1 MSKSK
6 LSLNKKQVN
15 DVDNKLE
22 EDRMFED
29 ARNFVDNHI
38 DAFKRLAEISDGI
51 MDKYDEAFK
60 ELGK

>member
-6 LSLNKKQVN
+6 LSLNMKKEN

-29 ARNFVDNHI
+29 AKKFVHEHI
-38 DAFKRLAEISDGI
+38 DAFKTLGENSDRI

-60 ELGK
+60 KLGK